1 MSVRS
6 RLRTPGAIARGPAP
20 PVAARTGPPGPPDP
34 EPDARSPVFLVQR
47 AGALVVGSFLLVF
60 GVLGFAGGLDFFSTQ
75 GERVLGL
82 SSNGLL
88 SALSVVVGL
97 VLLAADVRGP
107 RPASTLM
114 IVIGALFLTSAL
126 VNLALLRTPFNVL
139 AFEMSN
145 VLFSIGVGLVLLVLG
160 AYGRVSGNLP
170 PDSPYAH
177 PGGPEEAPES
187 YPSTPEEFAAEEAM
201 REAELAV
208 TEHRATDD
216 QRRRVRAMAAVH
228 TRGDRRRVWMEFD
241 PPPPPPP
248 PPPAASGRWAD
259 RAAAVARGRRQ
270 GQERLR
276 GK

>member
-6 RLRTPGAIARGPAP
+6 HLRPHRTTGQRPDRPGAADRGATPSRAP
-20 PVAARTGPPGPPDP
+20 GTAPG
-34 EPDARSPVFLVQR
+34 EPDAGSRVFFVQR
-47 AGALVVGSFLLVF
+47 AGALAVALFLLVF
-60 GVLGFAGGLDFFSTQ
+60 GVLGFAGGLDFFSTD

-88 SALSVVVGL
+88 STLSVVVAV
-97 VLLAADVRGP
+97 VLLAADLRGP
-107 RPASTLM
+107 RVASTLM
-114 IVIGALFLTSAL
+114 IVVGALFLTSAL
-126 VNLALLRTPFNVL
+126 VNLALLRTPFNFL

-177 PGGPEEAPES
+177 PVSGPEEPPES
-187 YPSTPEEFAAEEAM
+187 YPSTPEEFAAEAAM

-208 TEHRATDD
+208 SEHRASED

-241 PPPPPPP
+241 
-248 PPPAASGRWAD
+248 
-259 RAAAVARGRRQ
+259 
-270 GQERLR
+270 
-276 GK
+276 